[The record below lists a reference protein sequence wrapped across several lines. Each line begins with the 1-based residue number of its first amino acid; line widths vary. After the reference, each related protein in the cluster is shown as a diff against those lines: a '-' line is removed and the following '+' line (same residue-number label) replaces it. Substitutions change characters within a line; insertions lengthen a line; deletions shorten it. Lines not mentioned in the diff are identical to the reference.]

1 MRSVVRLPVAMLL
14 PLALLPLAGCAT
26 PRAGGLEVAEADR
39 WEATNRKIY
48 KFNKGVDRY
57 ALKPVATVY
66 RTVIPKP
73 GRQAVTNAYNN
84 YGEPLTFVNDLLQG
98 KIKKA
103 FRSLDRFVLNT
114 TLGIGGIMDVATNL
128 GRPEEPEDFGQTFA
142 QWGIKSGPYLMLPFI
157 GPSTLRDAFG
167 TGFDFALQ
175 PADYGRNAI
184 FHPTLGWKAG
194 QIAVRFVNLR
204 ARLTDQGADAM
215 LAGSLDEYTL
225 VKSAYLQ
232 NRLNLIWD
240 GNPPYVPED
249 DGSGGVPGTPA
260 TTSPATP
267 PAATP
272 PNAVPPAVPPTR

>member
-1 MRSVVRLPVAMLL
+1 MRSVFRLPVAMLL

-57 ALKPVATVY
+57 ALKPAATVY

-103 FRSLDRFVLNT
+103 FRSLDRFLLNT
-114 TLGIGGIMDVATNL
+114 TLGVGGIVDVATDM

-142 QWGIKSGPYLMLPFI
+142 QWGIKSGPYLMLPFL

-167 TGFDFALQ
+167 TGFDFFAQ

-184 FHPTLGWKAG
+184 FHPTLLWKAG
-194 QIAVRFVNLR
+194 QITTRFVNLR
-204 ARLTDQGADAM
+204 ARIEDQGGDAL
-215 LAGSLDEYTL
+215 LASSLDEYTL

-249 DGSGGVPGTPA
+249 DGNGDVPPA
-260 TTSPATP
+260 ASSATP
-267 PAATP
+267 PAAVP
-272 PNAVPPAVPPTR
+272 PTVPPAAPPR